1 MCRSTALL
9 VPVLILGLARG
20 VLHDLPIVHSDYSP
34 MVTRVQIGTPP
45 QYVLMRVSFADV
57 ESHLFTP
64 SDCPPFVVC
73 FHPRSSTSYGVLELP
88 AGGEDGVVVL
98 DGSRRVDTLNIL
110 GSSQFEFTSSPVL
123 GSDCLVSRDV
133 AGRLGMG
140 FGSQLTRQS
149 SIEIKVQLPIR
160 QKTTQAVPQWSVV
173 LGKTPSFKWPDRK
186 VITVPVHEQQGAWR
200 VSTAITIGGDK
211 LFDHFA
217 PQLVPDVEDIVIPAV
232 DRDTVF
238 GLLRWGAMMIN
249 GNRIF
254 VRCAADGLS
263 ADVSELGGIGLR
275 FYPDRNWLVRILPE
289 TLIYTGLQN
298 GNSVFPEGTHNFCPT
313 RIVFSDEIDSW
324 IFGLP
329 LFASVESVVLDH
341 RTGSIQLRR
350 LRRYAQRPSS
360 VLPLPSS
367 PSFPLHRIPE
377 FSPPLVIPSG
387 DGLEE
392 QLRIELASGWSSA
405 GRRVGLVLE
414 STMPTRTSDS
424 GDIEFR
430 FLKKRHTLL
439 VYTEYETTME
449 WGNKSF
455 HMPKPVADLTL
466 IDGDLAVSFQFV
478 IAQNRSLSSYSVS
491 LVEDAVSVSVKM
503 RRVEMQVELRHFA
516 IPAPIVR
523 GSVVAATDDGSC
535 TICMDPIE
543 IGETEQRLPCDHAF
557 HVHCIAPWLSEHDSC
572 ANCRQQV
579 PPSDDRFLLTPVSAL

>member
-200 VSTAITIGGDK
+200 VSAAITIGGDK

-217 PQLVPDVEDIVIPAV
+217 PQLVLMVSLPTSLSWEALGSASTRIGIGSSEFSQ
-232 DRDTVF
+232 R
-238 GLLRWGAMMIN
+238 LLSTRACRMATLSSQKERTISAPRASYSQTKSIHGYSDYRCLHRLSRWYLSIALGVYN
-249 GNRIF
+249 
-254 VRCAADGLS
+254 CAASGDTPNALLASSHSRPRHLS
-263 ADVSELGGIGLR
+263 PSIASL
-275 FYPDRNWLVRILPE
+275 
-289 TLIYTGLQN
+289 
-298 GNSVFPEGTHNFCPT
+298 NSV
-313 RIVFSDEIDSW
+313 
-324 IFGLP
+324 
-329 LFASVESVVLDH
+329 
-341 RTGSIQLRR
+341 
-350 LRRYAQRPSS
+350 
-360 VLPLPSS
+360 
-367 PSFPLHRIPE
+367 
-377 FSPPLVIPSG
+377 
-387 DGLEE
+387 
-392 QLRIELASGWSSA
+392 
-405 GRRVGLVLE
+405 
-414 STMPTRTSDS
+414 
-424 GDIEFR
+424 
-430 FLKKRHTLL
+430 LL
-439 VYTEYETTME
+439 
-449 WGNKSF
+449 W
-455 HMPKPVADLTL
+455 
-466 IDGDLAVSFQFV
+466 
-478 IAQNRSLSSYSVS
+478 
-491 LVEDAVSVSVKM
+491 
-503 RRVEMQVELRHFA
+503 
-516 IPAPIVR
+516 
-523 GSVVAATDDGSC
+523 
-535 TICMDPIE
+535 
-543 IGETEQRLPCDHAF
+543 
-557 HVHCIAPWLSEHDSC
+557 
-572 ANCRQQV
+572 
-579 PPSDDRFLLTPVSAL
+579 